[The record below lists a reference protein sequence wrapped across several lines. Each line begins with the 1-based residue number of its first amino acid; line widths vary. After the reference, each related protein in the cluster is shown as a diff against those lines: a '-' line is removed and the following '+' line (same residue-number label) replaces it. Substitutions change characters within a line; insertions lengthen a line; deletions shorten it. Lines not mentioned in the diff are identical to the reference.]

1 MLLVQN
7 CLGLLY
13 KTLITFHIMWR
24 EDFQNGLFRKMV
36 SSLLGAKNVVK
47 GPHHHEWKPPLCSCR
62 LLSLCSSVFTSRVC
76 EGGYR
81 VRKLGCCLKTD
92 VWCIS
97 GPHCNMCHEC
107 PLERLQKHTFIMLPL
122 RPTKNRKHRNAF
134 LQPLSWDISGIFY
147 KVSMLMQGCYAKH
160 FLVTL

>member
-7 CLGLLY
+7 CLGPLY

-97 GPHCNMCHEC
+97 GPHCITCVTNVHWKGCRNTLLSCC
-107 PLERLQKHTFIMLPL
+107 PWGLPKTENTETRSCNLSLE
-122 RPTKNRKHRNAF
+122 
-134 LQPLSWDISGIFY
+134 ISVGY
-147 KVSMLMQGCYAKH
+147 
-160 FLVTL
+160 VTVCQW